1 MTVKA
6 VSPQQIAKKV
16 TNKEELFILD
26 VRNTA
31 NFEDW
36 KIDGENFNYLNK
48 PYFDLLDGVEE
59 ILDDIPTD
67 QEVLVVCAKEG
78 SSVMVADMLSE
89 AGREVGYLEGGMKA
103 WSEYMEP
110 VKVGD
115 LTGGGALYQFVRLGK
130 GCLSYMAISNG
141 EAAVIDA

>member
-1 MTVKA
+1 
-6 VSPQQIAKKV
+6 
-16 TNKEELFILD
+16 
-26 VRNTA
+26 
-31 NFEDW
+31 
-36 KIDGENFNYLNK
+36 
-48 PYFDLLDGVEE
+48 
-59 ILDDIPTD
+59 
-67 QEVLVVCAKEG
+67 
-78 SSVMVADMLSE
+78 MLSE

-141 EAAVIDA
+141 EAAVIDATRMIDIFTNFAEEKGAKITHVLDTHLHADHISGGRAIAKETGATYWLPPKDAGEVVFGYRPLNDQDKIQVGDVSI